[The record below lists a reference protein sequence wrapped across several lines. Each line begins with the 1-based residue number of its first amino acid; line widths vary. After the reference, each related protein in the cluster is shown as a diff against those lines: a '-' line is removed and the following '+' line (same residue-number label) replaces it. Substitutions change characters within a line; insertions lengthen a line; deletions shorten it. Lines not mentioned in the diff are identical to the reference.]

1 MKNFK
6 KVLALVLAIAT
17 LLSFATVASAATADF
32 KDAADIK
39 YTEAVDVLSAIKVL
53 EGYKADNSYTYKPA
67 KNITR
72 EEAAKIIAIFAN
84 KSADISSLYTSAN
97 PFADEKGRWGESYVA
112 YGYRAGIIAGK
123 SATQFKPTANVKGT
137 EFLKMVLVVLGYD
150 QSKEGLVGSSWAVN
164 TLELAKAKSLM
175 AGLPSTWDANAALT
189 RDEAAQI
196 MLNALKAET
205 VVYGQTVTNLVYNTV
220 TKTWGVTNAT
230 SAAAVYVS
238 PNGAQNNY
246 NHTLLAAGFGLTL
259 AGTQDAW
266 GRPTHTW
273 TKGAAVIGEYVDSD
287 KLLATFKTA
296 VSECDVAK
304 AAGIK
309 TATTTTLYVN
319 GNKSTDTVRPTATTT
334 YMGAQG
340 RLTEVYTDRIVM
352 IDTFLAKVTDV
363 TVAKYDAAGHKVN
376 DATITLTVYDVPAT
390 RDNNVVL
397 TDNLRATVVMLSSA
411 VNYTYAKGD
420 YVLVNAKTKDGD
432 VLDNEKST
440 TTTLVKNLVM
450 NTRTTSGKIETG
462 ATLKYA
468 EIAGKAT
475 SVEGAQSVIWYNGNQ
490 HTVEGT
496 TYADAMKF
504 YLDEANTSTAKHT
517 WFLDA
522 YGNLIGDVKV
532 ANVYS
537 YGVITKLWNNNDN
550 SVGSGKT
557 MATVKYMDGTEN
569 TVEVASFTLGAN
581 ATYAPVYGMSG
592 AENMKFKGAAANVVG
607 TVQVSGNIATN
618 AVDDFGTGREDVID
632 GHLFQMATLADG
644 TVAFTKVATELTNTD
659 VYTKSA
665 YIGTT
670 VKVDAT
676 TKFLYATPVLAGAY
690 DLRGTYE
697 YKTANGMNEVPS
709 FKAGTNDAEKQSR
722 IDYVDTNNDGVAD
735 YVYIIGENAD
745 ATTTDYLYVVSAPYS
760 AQLKT
765 NGGIAYYE
773 MALPVPAEDGSV
785 VTVKVA
791 VKDYD
796 TIITHGLASAT
807 NFGKLFYA
815 TTTNGYIT
823 ALSPVTTTATRFD
836 TTNKPYVY
844 AVKVEGATYSEAG
857 KVIEA
862 TTDKARYNITDA
874 TVIVGKELLS
884 STMKAEDVVL
894 YVIYTQDVFTGRKV
908 AEKIYISAVSDADK
922 GALKQTKVTEIIV
935 NATLPTKNGQ
945 FTAPTYQVKL
955 AGKTDAETVAD
966 SAKILNATAKWYKI
980 VDGKE
985 VEVEVGEV
993 GVTDVVYVVKLTVVG
1008 LDGNYTYASD
1018 AVKIP
1023 TGMAPDAVVANTYRL
1038 VKGTVTNP

>member
-1 MKNFK
+1 
-6 KVLALVLAIAT
+6 
-17 LLSFATVASAATADF
+17 
-32 KDAADIK
+32 
-39 YTEAVDVLSAIKVL
+39 
-53 EGYKADNSYTYKPA
+53 
-67 KNITR
+67 
-72 EEAAKIIAIFAN
+72 
-84 KSADISSLYTSAN
+84 
-97 PFADEKGRWGESYVA
+97 
-112 YGYRAGIIAGK
+112 
-123 SATQFKPTANVKGT
+123 
-137 EFLKMVLVVLGYD
+137 
-150 QSKEGLVGSSWAVN
+150 
-164 TLELAKAKSLM
+164 
-175 AGLPSTWDANAALT
+175 
-189 RDEAAQI
+189 
-196 MLNALKAET
+196 
-205 VVYGQTVTNLVYNTV
+205 
-220 TKTWGVTNAT
+220 
-230 SAAAVYVS
+230 
-238 PNGAQNNY
+238 
-246 NHTLLAAGFGLTL
+246 
-259 AGTQDAW
+259 
-266 GRPTHTW
+266 
-273 TKGAAVIGEYVDSD
+273 
-287 KLLATFKTA
+287 
-296 VSECDVAK
+296 
-304 AAGIK
+304 
-309 TATTTTLYVN
+309 
-319 GNKSTDTVRPTATTT
+319 
-334 YMGAQG
+334 MGAQG

-390 RDNNVVL
+390 RDNNVDTTHNV
-397 TDNLRATVVMLSSA
+397 NATVVTLSSA

-420 YVLVNAKTKDGD
+420 YVLVNAKTKDG
-432 VLDNEKST
+432 NIGT
-440 TTTLVKNLVM
+440 TLVM
-450 NTRTTSGKIETG
+450 NTRTTSGKVETG

-475 SVEGAQSVIWYNGNQ
+475 SVEGAQSVIWYNSNQ

-581 ATYAPVYGMSG
+581 TYAPTYGMS
-592 AENMKFKGAAANVVG
+592 AADNMHFVPATAPAVG
-607 TVQVSGNIATN
+607 MVKVSGNIATN
-618 AVDDFGTGREDVID
+618 AADDFGAGREDVID

-644 TVAFTKVATELTNTD
+644 TVAFTKVATELTNTA

-665 YIGTT
+665 YIGTN

-709 FKAGTNDAEKQSR
+709 FKAGTGVAEKQSR

-735 YVYIIGENAD
+735 YVYIIGESSD
-745 ATTTDYLYVVSAPYS
+745 TTTTDFIYVVSAPIS

-773 MALPVPAEDGSV
+773 MALPVPAEDGTV

-791 VKDYD
+791 VNDYD
-796 TIITHGLASAT
+796 TIITNGLASAT

-823 ALSPVTTTATRFD
+823 ALTPVGTTATRYD
-836 TTNKPYVY
+836 ATNKPYVY

-862 TTDKARYNITDA
+862 TTGNARYNITDA
-874 TVIVGKELLS
+874 TVIVGKDLLS

-894 YVIYTQDVFTGRKV
+894 YVIYTQDTFTGKKV
-908 AEKIYISAVSDADK
+908 AEKIYISAVTPNQAP
-922 GALKQTKVTEIIV
+922 GFQTTALTLNVVATAPAANTQLGNLTIETKTKAGSETVKNVVDVTATWCKLDTASGKLVEVTNDTFVNAGEKYAVKVTV
-935 NATLPTKNGQ
+935 NSVNP
-945 FTAPTYQVKL
+945 
-955 AGKTDAETVAD
+955 
-966 SAKILNATAKWYKI
+966 
-980 VDGKE
+980 
-985 VEVEVGEV
+985 
-993 GVTDVVYVVKLTVVG
+993 
-1008 LDGNYTYASD
+1008 NYTLAAADIKVNTTNSVIPYA
-1018 AVKIP
+1018 
-1023 TGMAPDAVVANTYRL
+1023 
-1038 VKGTVTNP
+1038 GTSNVYYYIFS

>member
-53 EGYKADNSYTYKPA
+53 EGYPADNTYKPA

-150 QSKEGLVGSSWAVN
+150 QNKEGLVGSSWAVN

-205 VVYGQTVTNLVYNTV
+205 VVYGQTVTNLVYNTA

-273 TKGAAVIGEYVDSD
+273 TKGATVIGEYVDSD

-296 VSECDVAK
+296 ATECDIAK
-304 AAGIK
+304 AAGFK
-309 TATTTTLYVN
+309 ANKVLDLYVN

-390 RDNNVVL
+390 RDNNVDTTSNV
-397 TDNLRATVVMLSSA
+397 NATVVMLSSA

-420 YVLVNAKTKDGD
+420 YVLVNAKTKDGQIGR
-432 VLDNEKST
+432 VN
-440 TTTLVKNLVM
+440 VM
-450 NTRTTSGKIETG
+450 NTRTTSGKVETD

-532 ANVYS
+532 ANVYT

-569 TVEVASFTLGAN
+569 TVEVASFTLGTN
-581 ATYAPVYGMSG
+581 TYAPTYGMS
-592 AENMKFKGAAANVVG
+592 AADNMNFVPAVAPATVG
-607 TVQVSGNIATN
+607 TVKVSGNIATN
-618 AVDDFGTGREDVID
+618 AADDANATTVDAGKADVID
-632 GHLFQMATLADG
+632 GHLFQMSTLADG
-644 TVAFTKVATELTNTD
+644 TVAFTRVAGELTNTA
-659 VYTKSA
+659 VTNKGA
-665 YIGTT
+665 YIAG

-676 TKFLYATPVLAGAY
+676 TKFLYATPVLAGVY
-690 DLRGTYE
+690 NLKGTYE
-697 YKTANGMNEVPS
+697 YKTANGMNEVPT
-709 FKAGTNDAEKQSR
+709 FKAAGSK
-722 IDYVDTNNDGVAD
+722 IDYVDVNNDGVAD

-745 ATTTDYLYVVSAPYS
+745 TTTNDFLYVVSAPYS

-785 VTVKVA
+785 ATVKVA
-791 VKDYD
+791 VADYD
-796 TIITHGLASAT
+796 EIITKGLAAAK
-807 NFGKLFYA
+807 NYGKLFYA
-815 TTTNGYIT
+815 KTVNGFVTELVEIATSGTTPTIIN
-823 ALSPVTTTATRFD
+823 SNPTTTATMPYQYAAA
-836 TTNKPYVY
+836 TKPNSY
-844 AVKVEGATYSEAG
+844 AVKVMGATYSEAG

-862 TTDKARYNITDA
+862 TTPGKVARYNITDA
-874 TVIVGKELLS
+874 TVIVGKDLLS
-884 STMKAEDVVL
+884 ATMKAEDVVL
-894 YVIYTQDVFTGRKV
+894 YVIYTQDATDPTTKV
-908 AEKIYISAVSDADK
+908 AEKIYISAVTPNQAPGFQTTALTLTV
-922 GALKQTKVTEIIV
+922 GA
-935 NATLPTKNGQ
+935 
-945 FTAPTYQVKL
+945 TAPVANTQLGNLTVET
-955 AGKTDAETVAD
+955 KTKAASETVKNVVD
-966 SAKILNATAKWYKI
+966 VTATWCKLDTAS
-980 VDGKE
+980 GKL
-985 VEVEVGEV
+985 VEVTNDTFADGNS
-993 GVTDVVYVVKLTVVG
+993 TYVVKVTVNSVNP
-1008 LDGNYTYASD
+1008 NYTLAAGD
-1018 AVKIP
+1018 IKV
-1023 TGMAPDAVVANTYRL
+1023 NTT
-1038 VKGTVTNP
+1038 TVTPYAGTSNVYYSIVH